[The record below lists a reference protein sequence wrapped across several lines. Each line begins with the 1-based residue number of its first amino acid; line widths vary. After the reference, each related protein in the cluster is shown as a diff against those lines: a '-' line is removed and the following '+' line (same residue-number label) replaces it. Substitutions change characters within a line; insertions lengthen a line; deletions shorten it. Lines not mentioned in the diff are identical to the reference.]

1 MQFHYHTLQHL
12 ASWLNEHFKGET
24 LHTAFSQ
31 NKNELILGFAEDK
44 FLRIGCHTPLT
55 YIVPVKAYS
64 RARKNVVD
72 LFPELLDRQIT
83 AARVVEY
90 DRVLIISFSGGW
102 EMIAKMHSISSNVI
116 LRKDGEIVHLFNNQ
130 LENDWEFEENP
141 GVANLEK
148 IEEEVAPEATEI
160 KKALR
165 AISVVYDKVYV
176 QRCLFW
182 MEQDLTFKEAF
193 ENSLSETKRD
203 DAYLYRVGNRV
214 RFSLIPMESADSSIR
229 IEGVV
234 PGLNMLLR
242 THFQLESY
250 RTQYKVLD
258 QAIRK
263 PLVKKQK
270 MLASYL
276 ESIEQMESLR
286 NPEEIGHILL
296 ACLHQIQSGQKKVTL
311 KDLYAEGE
319 TDIEIAL
326 DPKLSPQ
333 ENATKYYNK
342 HKNRKH
348 KLVHIRQQVEELEDA
363 VLEGMEDLET
373 FDQLP
378 APEALMLGPN
388 GWEGDAFQMIK
399 PLSKKHRKEEKEAAS
414 KQLPFRMYKR
424 EGFEILVG
432 KNARNN
438 DELSFHFA
446 AKNDLWLHAKDVT
459 GSHVVIRHR
468 AGKDLPPMVLEYA
481 AQLAAFFSKRKQDTL
496 VPVIYTP
503 RKYIRKRK
511 GDPPGLVAVDR
522 EQVIMVEP
530 LRRGE

>member
-12 ASWLNEHFKGET
+12 ARWITENFKGET

-55 YIVPVKAYS
+55 YIIPVKAYS

-72 LFPELLDRQIT
+72 LFPELLNRQIT
-83 AARVVEY
+83 DARVVDY

-116 LRKDGEIVHLFNNQ
+116 LRKDGKIVHLFNNQ
-130 LENDWEFEENP
+130 LENDWAYEENP
-141 GVANLEK
+141 GSINQ
-148 IEEEVAPEATEI
+148 EAVDQVVEADGQSL
-160 KKALR
+160 KQALR

-176 QRCLFW
+176 QRCLHW
-182 MEQDLTFKEAF
+182 MEQGHSFQKAF
-193 ENSLSETKRD
+193 EAALKETYQD
-203 DAYLYRVGNRV
+203 DAYLYRDGNRV
-214 RFSLIPMESADSSIR
+214 RFSLIPVEGAASSVR

-234 PGLNMLLR
+234 AGLNMLLR

-250 RTQYKVLD
+250 RIQYKILD

-270 MLASYL
+270 TLASYL
-276 ESIEQMESLR
+276 ESIDQMMTLR

-296 ACLHQIQSGQKKVTL
+296 ACLHEIKPGLKKVTL

-319 TDIEIAL
+319 TEIDIVL

-348 KLVHIRQQVEELEDA
+348 KLVHIRQQVEELETD
-363 VLEGMEDLET
+363 VLEGMEDLES

-378 APEALMLGPN
+378 APETLILGAN

-399 PLSKKHRKEEKEAAS
+399 PLSKKHRKEEIEAAS

>member
-12 ASWLNEHFKGET
+12 AKWLTEHFKGET

-31 NKNELILGFAEDK
+31 NKNELVLGFAEDK

-72 LFPELLDRQIT
+72 LFPELLDRQII
-83 AARVVEY
+83 AARVVDY

-116 LRKDGEIVHLFNNQ
+116 LRKKGKVVHLFNNQ

-141 GVANLEK
+141 GTTDQIA
-148 IEEEVAPEATEI
+148 IDQEVAQEPAAI
-160 KKALR
+160 QKALR

-176 QRCLFW
+176 QRCLYW
-182 MEQDLTFKEAF
+182 MEQGLTFREAF
-193 ENSLSETKRD
+193 DNLLSETQQD
-203 DAYLYRVGNRV
+203 DAYLYRDGNRV
-214 RFSLIPMESADSSIR
+214 RFSLIPVTDADSTIR

-234 PGLNMLLR
+234 AGLNMLLR

-263 PLVKKQK
+263 PLLKKQK
-270 MLASYL
+270 MLDSYH
-276 ESIEQMESLR
+276 ESIQQMESLR

-296 ACLHQIQSGQKKVTL
+296 ACLHQIQPGQKKVTL
-311 KDLYAEGE
+311 KDLYAEDE

-348 KLVHIRQQVEELEDA
+348 KLVHIRQQVEELEED
-363 VLEGMEDLET
+363 VLEGMEDLEA

-378 APEALMLGPN
+378 VPESLLLGPN

-399 PLSKKHRKEEKEAAS
+399 PLSKKHRKEEIEAAS

>member
-12 ASWLNEHFKGET
+12 ASWLTQYFGGET
-24 LHTAFSQ
+24 LQTAFSQ
-31 NKNELILGFAEDK
+31 NKNELILGFAPDK

-72 LFPELLDRQIT
+72 LFPELLDKQLES
-83 AARVVEY
+83 ARVVEF
-90 DRVLIISFSGGW
+90 DRVLIISFSEGW
-102 EMIAKMHSISSNVI
+102 ELIAKMHSISSNVM
-116 LRKDGEIVHLFNNQ
+116 LRKDGKIVYLFNNR
-130 LENDWEFEENP
+130 LENDWDFEENP
-141 GVANLEK
+141 GLAQLDSM
-148 IEEEVAPEATEI
+148 EEEVSADPAAI

-182 MEQDLTFKEAF
+182 MEQGLSFREAF
-193 ENSLSETKRD
+193 ENSLSETKQD
-203 DAYLYRVGNRV
+203 EAFLYRDGNRV
-214 RFSLIPMESADSSIR
+214 RFSLIPVLTSPSWVK

-234 PGLNMLLR
+234 DALNMFLK

-250 RTQYKVLD
+250 RKQYKTLD

-276 ESIEQMESLR
+276 ESIQQMESLR

-296 ACLHQIQSGQKKVTL
+296 AYLHQIEPGQKKVTL
-311 KDLYAEGE
+311 QDLYNDGE
-319 TDIEIAL
+319 IEISL

-348 KLVHIRQQVEELEDA
+348 KLVHIRQQVEELEAD
-363 VLEGMEDLET
+363 VLEGMEDLESFET
-373 FDQLP
+373 LP
-378 APEALMLGPN
+378 APETLLLGPN
-388 GWEGDAFQMIK
+388 GWEGNAFQLIK
-399 PLSKKHRKEEKEAAS
+399 PLSKKHRKEELEAAS